1 MGKKRVVQ
9 KSGGAS
15 DRGGSRQESKRLTRK
30 LTRGIAHV
38 RATYNNTMVTITDDN
53 GEVLAWSS
61 AGALGYSGAK
71 KSTPFVAARITA
83 TVVEKVKRTGIK
95 DIAVRV
101 SGVGSGR
108 DASIR
113 ALANQG
119 LNITEI
125 KDITPLPHNGP
136 RAKKVRRV

>member
-1 MGKKRVVQ
+1 
-9 KSGGAS
+9 
-15 DRGGSRQESKRLTRK
+15 
-30 LTRGIAHV
+30 
-38 RATYNNTMVTITDDN
+38 MVSITDDA
-53 GEVLAWSS
+53 GEMLAWSS

-83 TVVEKVKRTGIK
+83 TVVEKVKRTGMK

-108 DASIR
+108 DSAIR
-113 ALANQG
+113 SLANQG